1 MKKKIFFTS
10 EKICLLAFWNF
21 QKSILL
27 GDFTNDLT
35 FDHFREIPPDQFWLQ
50 IVVPFSADILGP
62 VKVLL
67 SPVKS
72 KKNAK
77 NVKKRFGKK
86 AKKNMAPRRLEL
98 LISQQQAHCLIH
110 YSTSDR

>member
-1 MKKKIFFTS
+1 MEKKIFFTS

-27 GDFTNDLT
+27 GTFTNDLT

-50 IVVPFSADILGP
+50 TVVLFSADILVP

-67 SPVKS
+67 SPVKAF
-72 KKNAK
+72 KIEKNFHI
-77 NVKKRFGKK
+77 R
-86 AKKNMAPRRLEL
+86 
-98 LISQQQAHCLIH
+98 Q
-110 YSTSDR
+110 

>member
-27 GDFTNDLT
+27 GTFTNDLT

-77 NVKKRFGKK
+77 NVKKNVLEKK
-86 AKKNMAPRRLEL
+86 QKKIWLRGGSN
-98 LISQQQAHCLIH
+98 S
-110 YSTSDR
+110 

>member
-1 MKKKIFFTS
+1 MS

-35 FDHFREIPPDQFWLQ
+35 IDHFREIPPDQFWLQ
-50 IVVPFSADILGP
+50 IVVLFSADILVP

-72 KKNAK
+72 FKIEK
-77 NVKKRFGKK
+77 NVHIRQLQKK
-86 AKKNMAPRRLEL
+86 AKKGFRGGSNSRPPA
-98 LISQQQAHCLIH
+98 
-110 YSTSDR
+110 